1 MIYKTKS
8 PKETQKIASLLAEK
22 IKKTAN
28 TTKGTIVVALEGELG
43 AGKTVFTQGFAK
55 ALKIKAKIKSP
66 SFVLMKHYSI
76 PDSGFRIKKT
86 INNQSAYRTGRQSTI
101 SNFYHLDC
109 YRLKNYKDLLP
120 LGIKEILKEPANII
134 LVEWAERVKPILPR
148 NCIKVHIDHI
158 GSKER
163 KITTNYQ

>member
-22 IKKTAN
+22 IKIKKTAN
-28 TTKGTIVVALEGELG
+28 TTRGALVVAMEGELG

-66 SFVLMKHYSI
+66 TFVLMKHYPI
-76 PDSGFRIKKT
+76 PDSGLRIKKT
-86 INNQSAYRTGRQSTI
+86 ISNQQLTI

-163 KITTNYQ
+163 KITILPHC

>member
-22 IKKTAN
+22 IKIKKTAN
-28 TTKGTIVVALEGELG
+28 TTRGALVVAMEGELG

-66 SFVLMKHYSI
+66 TFVLMKHYPI
-76 PDSGFRIKKT
+76 PDSGLRIKKT
-86 INNQSAYRTGRQSTI
+86 ISNQQLTI

-120 LGIKEILKEPANII
+120 LGVKEILKEPANII

-158 GSKER
+158 GQKER
-163 KITTNYQ
+163 KITTNY

>member
-22 IKKTAN
+22 IKIKKTAN
-28 TTKGTIVVALEGELG
+28 TTRGALVVAMEGELG
-43 AGKTVFTQGFAK
+43 AGKTVFTQGLAK

-66 SFVLMKHYSI
+66 SFVLMKKYAI
-76 PDSGFRIKKT
+76 GDTRFAIR
-86 INNQSAYRTGRQSTI
+86 A
-101 SNFYHLDC
+101 FYHLDC

-134 LVEWAERVKPILPR
+134 LVEWAERVKPILPI

-158 GSKER
+158 GQKER
-163 KITTNYQ
+163 KITILPHC

>member
-22 IKKTAN
+22 IKIKKTAN
-28 TTKGTIVVALEGELG
+28 TQRGALVVAMEGELG

-66 SFVLMKHYSI
+66 TFVLMKHYPI
-76 PDSGFRIKKT
+76 PDSGLRIKKT
-86 INNQSAYRTGRQSTI
+86 ISNQQLTI

>member
-22 IKKTAN
+22 IKIKKTAN
-28 TTKGTIVVALEGELG
+28 TTRGALVVAMEGELG

-66 SFVLMKHYSI
+66 TFVLMKHYPI
-76 PDSGFRIKKT
+76 PDSGLRIKK
-86 INNQSAYRTGRQSTI
+86 TI

-163 KITTNYQ
+163 KITTNY

>member
-28 TTKGTIVVALEGELG
+28 TTRGALVVAMEGELG

-66 SFVLMKHYSI
+66 TFVLMKHYPI
-76 PDSGFRIKKT
+76 PDSGLRIKKT
-86 INNQSAYRTGRQSTI
+86 ISNQQLTI

-120 LGIKEILKEPANII
+120 LGVKEILKEPANII
-134 LVEWAERVKPILPR
+134 LVECAERVKPILPR

-163 KITTNYQ
+163 KITTNY

>member
-22 IKKTAN
+22 IKIKKTAN
-28 TTKGTIVVALEGELG
+28 TTRGALVVAMEGELG

-66 SFVLMKHYSI
+66 TFVLMKHYPI
-76 PDSGFRIKKT
+76 PDSGLRIKK
-86 INNQSAYRTGRQSTI
+86 TI

-120 LGIKEILKEPANII
+120 LGVKEILKEPANII